1 MTLMTTK
8 TEKTL
13 LSKGIRSTE
22 MRLKI
27 HKYLNRKTY
36 AVSLNEMQKVFIAK
50 SEKNKTANRT
60 TFYRN
65 LKTFEDKG
73 LIHQINDGTGVA
85 KFAISDKKAKG
96 KYGTDLHMHF
106 HCTVCGKTICLP
118 DRISKQN
125 LPDDYEIN
133 DVNLVLKG
141 VCKNCSKK

>member
-1 MTLMTTK
+1 MTK
-8 TEKTL
+8 TEKI
-13 LSKGIRSTE
+13 LSYHGIRPTK
-22 MRLKI
+22 MRSKIYKFLK
-27 HKYLNRKTY
+27 RKQS
-36 AVSLNEMQKVFIAK
+36 AVSFSDLKKAFVQK
-50 SEKNKTANRT
+50 SETNKTANRT

-65 LKTFEDKG
+65 LKIFEDKG
-73 LIHQINDGTGVA
+73 LIHQINDGVGVV
-85 KFAISDKKAKG
+85 KYAISDENAKG

>member
-1 MTLMTTK
+1 MTK
-8 TEKTL
+8 TEKI
-13 LSKGIRSTE
+13 LSYHGIRPTQ
-22 MRLKI
+22 MRSKIYKFLK
-27 HKYLNRKTY
+27 RKQS
-36 AVSLNEMQKVFIAK
+36 AVSFSDLKKAFVQK
-50 SEKNKTANRT
+50 SETNKTANRT

-65 LKTFEDKG
+65 LKIFEDKG
-73 LIHQINDGTGVA
+73 LIHQINDGVGVS
-85 KFAISDKKAKG
+85 KYAISDENAKG

>member
-1 MTLMTTK
+1 MTK
-8 TEKTL
+8 TEKIL
-13 LSKGIRSTE
+13 LNHGIRPTQ
-22 MRLKI
+22 MRSKIYKFLK
-27 HKYLNRKTY
+27 RKQS
-36 AVSLNEMQKVFIAK
+36 AVSFSDLKKAFVQK
-50 SEKNKTANRT
+50 SETNKTANRT

-65 LKTFEDKG
+65 LKIFEDKG
-73 LIHQINDGTGVA
+73 LIHQINDGVGVS
-85 KFAISDKKAKG
+85 KYAISDENAKG

-133 DVNLVLKG
+133 DLNLVLKG

>member
-13 LSKGIRSTE
+13 LSKGIRPTE

-27 HKYLNRKTY
+27 YKYLKRKTY
-36 AVSLNEMQKVFIAK
+36 AVTLKEMQKVFIAK

-85 KFAISDKKAKG
+85 KYAISDENAKD
-96 KYGTDLHMHF
+96 KYGTDLHLHF
-106 HCTVCGKTICLP
+106 HCTDCTKTICLP
-118 DRISKQN
+118 NKISEES
-125 LPDDYEIN
+125 LPNDYQVS

-141 VCKNCSKK
+141 ICESCRKK

>member
-13 LSKGIRSTE
+13 LSKGIRPTE

-27 HKYLNRKTY
+27 YKYLNRKTY

-96 KYGTDLHMHF
+96 KYGIDLHMHF